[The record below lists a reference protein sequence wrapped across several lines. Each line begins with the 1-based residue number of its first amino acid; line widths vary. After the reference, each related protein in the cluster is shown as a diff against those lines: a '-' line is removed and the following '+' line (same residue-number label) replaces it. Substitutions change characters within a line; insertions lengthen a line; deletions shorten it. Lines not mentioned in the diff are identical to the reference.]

1 MLQYNGVHVY
11 MCEWVYIFHN
21 DLELLAMVANVGQ
34 VSQPT
39 LVAIKSTHHCEAL
52 RRDTNL

>member
-1 MLQYNGVHVY
+1 

-21 DLELLAMVANVGQ
+21 DLELLAMVVNVGQ